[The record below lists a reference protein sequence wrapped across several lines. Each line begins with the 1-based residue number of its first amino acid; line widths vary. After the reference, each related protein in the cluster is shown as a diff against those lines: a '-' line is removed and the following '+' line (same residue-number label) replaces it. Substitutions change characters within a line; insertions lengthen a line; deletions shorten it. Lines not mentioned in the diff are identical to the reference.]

1 MITNHCTFSLGN
13 TQCWSHTAY
22 CVGIWCFERNTA
34 WFPKSWIIYW
44 RKKNC
49 TSSER
54 NSGCLEEW
62 SIVCWDAASSKGLQD
77 LHDQTHCIISKLM
90 YAVSW
95 LCRSLEE
102 HQKVDLRGGA
112 SMYVYKYIY
121 IYVSVEWI
129 PILVTKFLATKQD
142 CTKTFYSKNK

>member
-1 MITNHCTFSLGN
+1 MITNPCTFSQQYSMLI
-13 TQCWSHTAY
+13 THCIL
-22 CVGIWCFERNTA
+22 CRNLVF
-34 WFPKSWIIYW
+34 WKISQKLNNLL
-44 RKKNC
+44 KKNC

-62 SIVCWDAASSKGLQD
+62 SIVCWDAASLKGLQD
-77 LHDQTHCIISKLM
+77 LHDQTHCIISKLK
-90 YAVSW
+90 YAVNWS
-95 LCRSLEE
+95 CRSLEE